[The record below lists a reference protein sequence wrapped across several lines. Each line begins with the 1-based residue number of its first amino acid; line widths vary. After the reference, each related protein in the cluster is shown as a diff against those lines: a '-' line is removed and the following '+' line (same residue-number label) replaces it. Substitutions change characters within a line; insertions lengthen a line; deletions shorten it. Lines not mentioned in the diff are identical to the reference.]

1 MSSTEMEKY
10 SQGYVFSQQAE
21 LDSLENPENYLEE
34 VKDARRIQQ
43 QSIEYNQRIASE
55 PLSSNSREAWARRN
69 RAKKAVKEAKKATK
83 QINKMETEVKE
94 QVTARRTY
102 LEAQKAQ
109 ERQVYV
115 EAAKKKEQEMKFL
128 VEKEKWISQHKI
140 GDIPEGIE
148 KGFLSEG
155 SMSWYNRLKALEAP
169 YANRRADLPSHER
182 HKLEFLYKGGTEKEW
197 GDIRERERVNRQ
209 LSQKQSASIKEA
221 AAIVESGGTLDSQRG
236 SPLAP
241 GSLMGSDLRATS
253 TDPKIA
259 AANQAQQAYVAQLR
273 AGGIGLAQALL
284 KPQTDQSY
292 LVKEKTG
299 VTNDFKEV
307 TKDQTSINLEKFLTE
322 RGYDISKPETI
333 PDSIFK
339 APVKYVRARAQ
350 TKEPTMGDLTTK
362 IPDSPQIT
370 KAELDQRRAIQ
381 EKFAIPESPP
391 EIVITKTETKT
402 KPSTVQI
409 TLHQT
414 ASQQQIFAQE
424 DSKLPPGFESGEA
437 VPLINYDKGLA
448 GGFFGHTAELYT
460 SVSNLF
466 RPEDQQRYTP
476 PSLESTFF
484 DETISGAKHLV
495 GWRDEE
501 GNLPPL
507 KTGKTQ
513 ELILNKDVGWLVGS
527 VGATIT
533 IGAAMFGAQRVYPW
547 IKGLITGG
555 KYDKEVASL
564 INQFYKPGE
573 KVGVEKLPEGKYFI
587 TAGTANKPAEIPAII
602 VQPGKRGFVKTFTE
616 YQPSQIPPT
625 DLTIK
630 GGTKGLGITGLDYPY
645 LATGLG
651 IKELEKIAPY
661 LYKAPGSKDNIL
673 ALSNPNITDFMKPV
687 GQTTKFSW
695 QETKKFPKTVL
706 TAATSSDTQIADAGL
721 SPIPRG
727 IIAETKAV
735 RTKPVETKPFE
746 TFVHSP
752 SGSTV
757 PRIYSPTTGKFKFP
771 GSGKEAP
778 PPSGKPSL
786 VEPTKTTAPN
796 TEKVKEIVK
805 EMTEAE
811 KKAFANMEIKTGTT
825 SAVLGTA
832 TTSTTKAQG
841 ITAPQGTTDAT
852 VFSAPKTTT
861 LTGTQT
867 TTITT
872 DKAIPLSTPLKMI
885 TPTIQKDKASI
896 SLKDIAK
903 EIASVKEEQK
913 LESATIPLTSTAIKQ
928 QLVPQ
933 QETVTTTGTRIR
945 LVPAITTWKVK
956 TKTKLALVP
965 ALKQTTITP
974 PDPPNKTRDIPTP
987 RLTYNP
993 LIRQEKEKK
1002 KVTKKKR
1009 GFKGNV
1015 PETTI
1020 IGVWKEDKEI
1030 TYGKKKIGKLVS
1042 RDWKLIKGGKGSL
1055 INVKTPKKSK
1065 RKRKSSTENV
1075 LGIKQPKKLFKGQRG
1090 LTTKQKK
1097 SKVVR
1102 F

>member
-69 RAKKAVKEAKKATK
+69 QAKKAVKEAKKATK

-527 VGATIT
+527 VGATIA
-533 IGAAMFGAQRVYPW
+533 IGAATFGAQRVYPW

-616 YQPSQIPPT
+616 YQPSQLPPT
-625 DLTIK
+625 SLTIS
-630 GGTKGLGITGLDYPY
+630 GGTKGFGFEKMQDVAPWLTYVPGTKYNIQMMSSPSIT
-645 LATGLG
+645 
-651 IKELEKIAPY
+651 
-661 LYKAPGSKDNIL
+661 N
-673 ALSNPNITDFMKPV
+673 FVKPV

-706 TAATSSDTQIADAGL
+706 TAATSSDAQM
-721 SPIPRG
+721 SRG

-735 RTKPVETKPFE
+735 KIKPTETKPFE

-928 QLVPQ
+928 QLDPQ

-1097 SKVVR
+1097 SKVVS

>member
-1 MSSTEMEKY
+1 
-10 SQGYVFSQQAE
+10 
-21 LDSLENPENYLEE
+21 
-34 VKDARRIQQ
+34 
-43 QSIEYNQRIASE
+43 
-55 PLSSNSREAWARRN
+55 
-69 RAKKAVKEAKKATK
+69 
-83 QINKMETEVKE
+83 
-94 QVTARRTY
+94 
-102 LEAQKAQ
+102 
-109 ERQVYV
+109 
-115 EAAKKKEQEMKFL
+115 
-128 VEKEKWISQHKI
+128 
-140 GDIPEGIE
+140 
-148 KGFLSEG
+148 
-155 SMSWYNRLKALEAP
+155 
-169 YANRRADLPSHER
+169 
-182 HKLEFLYKGGTEKEW
+182 
-197 GDIRERERVNRQ
+197 
-209 LSQKQSASIKEA
+209 
-221 AAIVESGGTLDSQRG
+221 
-236 SPLAP
+236 
-241 GSLMGSDLRATS
+241 
-253 TDPKIA
+253 
-259 AANQAQQAYVAQLR
+259 
-273 AGGIGLAQALL
+273 
-284 KPQTDQSY
+284 
-292 LVKEKTG
+292 
-299 VTNDFKEV
+299 
-307 TKDQTSINLEKFLTE
+307 
-322 RGYDISKPETI
+322 
-333 PDSIFK
+333 
-339 APVKYVRARAQ
+339 
-350 TKEPTMGDLTTK
+350 
-362 IPDSPQIT
+362 
-370 KAELDQRRAIQ
+370 
-381 EKFAIPESPP
+381 
-391 EIVITKTETKT
+391 TKTETKT

-706 TAATSSDTQIADAGL
+706 AAATSSDTQIADAGL

-752 SGSTV
+752 SGS
-757 PRIYSPTTGKFKFP
+757 
-771 GSGKEAP
+771 
-778 PPSGKPSL
+778 
-786 VEPTKTTAPN
+786 
-796 TEKVKEIVK
+796 
-805 EMTEAE
+805 
-811 KKAFANMEIKTGTT
+811 
-825 SAVLGTA
+825 
-832 TTSTTKAQG
+832 
-841 ITAPQGTTDAT
+841 
-852 VFSAPKTTT
+852 
-861 LTGTQT
+861 
-867 TTITT
+867 
-872 DKAIPLSTPLKMI
+872 
-885 TPTIQKDKASI
+885 
-896 SLKDIAK
+896 
-903 EIASVKEEQK
+903 
-913 LESATIPLTSTAIKQ
+913 
-928 QLVPQ
+928 
-933 QETVTTTGTRIR
+933 
-945 LVPAITTWKVK
+945 
-956 TKTKLALVP
+956 
-965 ALKQTTITP
+965 
-974 PDPPNKTRDIPTP
+974 
-987 RLTYNP
+987 
-993 LIRQEKEKK
+993 
-1002 KVTKKKR
+1002 
-1009 GFKGNV
+1009 
-1015 PETTI
+1015 
-1020 IGVWKEDKEI
+1020 
-1030 TYGKKKIGKLVS
+1030 
-1042 RDWKLIKGGKGSL
+1042 
-1055 INVKTPKKSK
+1055 
-1065 RKRKSSTENV
+1065 
-1075 LGIKQPKKLFKGQRG
+1075 
-1090 LTTKQKK
+1090 
-1097 SKVVR
+1097 
-1102 F
+1102 